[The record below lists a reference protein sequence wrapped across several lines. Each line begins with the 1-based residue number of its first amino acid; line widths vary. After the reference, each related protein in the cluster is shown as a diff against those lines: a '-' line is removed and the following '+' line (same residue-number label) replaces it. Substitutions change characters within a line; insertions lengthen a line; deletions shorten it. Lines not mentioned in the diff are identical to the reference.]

1 MNKTQILS
9 HRSTF
14 LTKQAQEA
22 WNYFSKSG
30 YPSSKDEN
38 WWFSNP
44 SPWLLQSLVPLT
56 DKEDIK
62 REEFG
67 AYIIPG
73 TIPILI
79 LNDSVSILNTL
90 PAGVQIMDMAQADS
104 EHLMDLPLGSIAD
117 IHTSSFSA
125 ENTALFQNG
134 ILITIS
140 ENTVLD
146 KPIQLIHSIKMNKD
160 SRIYPRIYV
169 NVGSSS
175 QIEILQTEVGGDDSQ
190 HFVNSVTEVF
200 VQENAQLKWTL
211 MQKWNVQ
218 TGQVSSFNIALKKN
232 ASASYNTFEFGGGF
246 IRRDIH
252 SHLQST
258 GADFAINSLFVPTAK
273 QHIDIFSIVHHKGS
287 YCSSRQLIKGVL
299 GGISRGVFRG
309 LAHVYDKAKKT
320 DAQQTNHNLLLSN
333 KARMNSIPQLEIY
346 EDDVKC
352 SHGSTTG
359 QIDEEAVFYLRS
371 RGISRMEALELMVKG
386 FANEVLDKVENSKLK
401 THIQNVLIQKMES
414 MMQ

>member
-1 MNKTQILS
+1 MNKTQALS

-22 WNYFSKSG
+22 WNYFNKSG
-30 YPSSKDEN
+30 YPSAKDEN
-38 WWFSNP
+38 WRFSNP
-44 SPWLLQSLVPLT
+44 SPWLLKSLVPLT

-67 AYIIPG
+67 SYIISG
-73 TIPILI
+73 TIPIII

-90 PAGVQIMDMAQADS
+90 PEGVQIMDMEQADS
-104 EHLMDLPLGSIAD
+104 EFLMDLPLGSIAD

-134 ILITIS
+134 IIITIS
-140 ENTVLD
+140 ENTVLE
-146 KPIQLIHSIKMNKD
+146 KPIQLIYSIKRNKD

-169 NVGSSS
+169 YVGSSS
-175 QIEILQTEVGGDDSQ
+175 QIEILQTEVGDDDCQ
-190 HFVNSVTEVF
+190 HLVNSVTEVF
-200 VQENAQLKWTL
+200 IQENSQLKWTL

-218 TGQVSSFNIALKKN
+218 TSQVSSFNIALEKN

-246 IRRDIH
+246 IRREIH
-252 SHLQST
+252 SHLQSR
-258 GADFAINSLFVPTAK
+258 GGDFAINSLFVPTAK

-287 YCSSRQLIKGVL
+287 HCSSRQLIKGVL
-299 GGISRGVFRG
+299 GGSSSGVFRG
-309 LAHVYDKAKKT
+309 LAHVYDKSKKT

-359 QIDEEAVFYLRS
+359 QIDEDAVFYLRS
-371 RGISRMEALELMVKG
+371 RGISRMDALELMVKG
-386 FANEVLDKVENSKLK
+386 FANEVVDKVDHEQFKVS
-401 THIQNVLIQKMES
+401 IQKALLRKMEG
-414 MMQ
+414 MM